1 LRREL
6 LDETG
11 AFESIEAA
19 QAAIDEWVHAYN
31 TVRPHQS
38 LDMATPASL
47 FRSRVT
53 DPELHPAADV
63 SRPDEPASPIP
74 LMSPSDARGGPLPIE
89 MEARVP
95 PSGVIVIAG
104 LQQLWVGKNYA
115 GLTVTIWIDLSR
127 IHILLADEVIKTVSS
142 RVTTADLERL
152 SLRGVRTGRPDPAE
166 PTPAAIRSQGAP
178 TPVEIERTA
187 DRDGIVVVRGHELAL
202 GTGVAGTRVTLRFDV
217 GLIHAWAGNMLLK
230 TLPNP
235 FSINEFRMIKGA
247 RLASS
252 PLPPPPPAGPQG
264 VQRRVPKDGVVM
276 VAGQRL
282 RVGRTHA
289 GTIITIVVEDHH
301 FRVLDGI
308 KELSLHARTST
319 KPIRNFNAHRPR
331 KR

>member
-1 LRREL
+1 
-6 LDETG
+6 
-11 AFESIEAA
+11 
-19 QAAIDEWVHAYN
+19 
-31 TVRPHQS
+31 
-38 LDMATPASL
+38 MATPASL

-53 DPELHPAADV
+53 DPELHPAADL
-63 SRPDEPASPIP
+63 SRPDEQVSPIP
-74 LMSPSDARGGPLPIE
+74 LMAPPNVRSGPLPIE

-95 PSGVIVIAG
+95 PSGVVVIAG

-115 GLTVTIWIDLSR
+115 GLTVTLWIHLTS

-152 SLRGVRTGRPDPAE
+152 SLRGVRAGRPDPAG
-166 PTPAAIRSQGAP
+166 PTLPNSRCNGGP

-187 DRDGIVVVRGHELAL
+187 NRDGIVVVRGQELAL

-217 GLIHAWAGNMLLK
+217 GLIHASAGNMLLK

-235 FSINEFRMIKGA
+235 FPINECQDIRGA
-247 RLASS
+247 RPATTA
-252 PLPPPPPAGPQG
+252 LPIAPPAGPQS
-264 VQRRVPKDGVVM
+264 VQRRVAKDGVVM

-289 GTIITIVVEDHH
+289 GTIVTVVVEDHH

-308 KELSLHARTST
+308 RELSLHARTTT